1 MGATECFA
9 AAKAGR
15 KQRAQDLVAAEA
27 AITEGQEA
35 LTNARREVRNFPAH
49 IKATVKHLER
59 AQLQLE
65 RFCSGPQA
73 AYERAFGAP
82 SMRLKRSTT
91 GDAAENTC
99 GENSVENTAA
109 CETDIDED

>member
-49 IKATVKHLER
+49 MKTTARHLER

-73 AYERAFGAP
+73 AYEKAFGTTSAW
-82 SMRLKRSTT
+82 LKRPTQDS
-91 GDAAENTC
+91 AENA
-99 GENSVENTAA
+99 VA
-109 CETDIDED
+109 CETDVDDEEDEEDEEDG